1 MDFHS
6 LLRKAKQGIEDFL
19 PGEERHSHTHD
30 GHECHEDDA
39 HAEYGTN
46 RYCSFAPQ
54 SSGHPKWYVDG
65 ASYFWAVS
73 MALEGMYATTYA
85 FASFTWRPPSHHTLL
100 ALTPRA
106 QRLENTSTSWTGG

>member
-1 MDFHS
+1 LTPWPDCDTEADTEAMDFHG
-6 LLRKAKQGIEDFL
+6 LLRKAKQGLEDL
-19 PGEERHSHTHD
+19 IPGDEKHSHTHD

-39 HAEYGTN
+39 HAEYSTN

-73 MALEGMYATTYA
+73 MALEGNMPPPLGDPH
-85 FASFTWRPPSHHTLL
+85 ASR
-100 ALTPRA
+100 
-106 QRLENTSTSWTGG
+106 

>member
-1 MDFHS
+1 MDFHG
-6 LLRKAKQGIEDFL
+6 LLRKAKQGIEDLL
-19 PGEERHSHTHD
+19 PGDEKHSHTHD

-39 HAEYGTN
+39 HAEYSTN

-73 MALEGMYATTYA
+73 MALEGNM
-85 FASFTWRPPSHHTLL
+85 PPPLGDPH
-100 ALTPRA
+100 AAR
-106 QRLENTSTSWTGG
+106 

>member
-1 MDFHS
+1 MDFHK
-6 LLRKAKQGIEDFL
+6 LLRKAKQGIEELL

-30 GHECHEDDA
+30 GHECHEDHS

-54 SSGHPKWYVDG
+54 SSGHAKWYVDG

-73 MALEGMYATTYA
+73 MALEGMPTDLNLTSAAT
-85 FASFTWRPPSHHTLL
+85 L
-100 ALTPRA
+100 
-106 QRLENTSTSWTGG
+106 